1 MPRMSPL
8 VKVRTAPLSLDEAVA
23 DVSGSDASA
32 LATFSEYAAIDAC
45 EPAAAEG
52 ELQQQIVHAIH
63 DIVVRH
69 PDVRVSVQQRVGSVR
84 AGELA
89 IVCAARGRHKQ
100 EVLKVCQWLA
110 ARLRPAAEGAAEPT
124 DSRVKSTFTRGDE
137 GPLTPPPS
145 AAIGASVA
153 GLGLA
158 VLTINEP
165 RNAANQH
172 SGALARTLLTSA
184 GTAIIAA
191 DLIAS
196 DAELI
201 AGRVQQWA
209 KLPLCAILV
218 IGGTGVG
225 PSDQTIEAIERII
238 DKRLDG
244 FAEAFQRL
252 AGEQMGPQA
261 LLLRAMA
268 GVIGQCLV
276 FAIPGNPG
284 AVHLATTKLLLPL
297 LPYAQQ
303 ALPKENQATL
313 VDQQS

>member
-8 VKVRTAPLSLDEAVA
+8 VEVRTAPLSLDEAVA
-23 DVSGSDASA
+23 DVTCSDASA
-32 LATFSEYAAIDAC
+32 LATFSEYAAVDEC
-45 EPAAAEG
+45 EPAAVDG
-52 ELQQQIVHAIH
+52 GLELQIEQAIH
-63 DIVVRH
+63 DIVARH
-69 PDVRVSVQQRVGSVR
+69 PDVRVSVQQRVGVVR
-84 AGELA
+84 AGELVM
-89 IVCAARGRHKQ
+89 VCATRGRHKQ

-110 ARLRPAAEGAAEPT
+110 ARLRPAAESAAEPV
-124 DSRVKSTFTRGDE
+124 DSRIKSTFTRGE
-137 GPLTPPPS
+137 AGPVTPPPS
-145 AAIGASVA
+145 ATVPQSVT

-209 KLPLCAILV
+209 QLPLCAILV

-225 PSDQTIEAIERII
+225 PSDQTIEAIERIL

-244 FAEAFQRL
+244 FIEAFQRL
-252 AGEQMGPQA
+252 AGEQMGPPA
-261 LLLRAMA
+261 LLLRAIA

-284 AVHLATTKLLLPL
+284 AVHLATTKLVLPL

-303 ALPKENQATL
+303 ILSKETQAAPF
-313 VDQQS
+313 DQRS